1 MTILYLTKALG
12 LSSNVFLNGTDILSD
27 VFVSGVAKQRQ
38 KISARVSYKL
48 HRGLL
53 QYLKY

>member
-27 VFVSGVAKQRQ
+27 VFVSAGPFILV
-38 KISARVSYKL
+38 
-48 HRGLL
+48 
-53 QYLKY
+53 